1 MERWRTVLR
10 LAILAKEGIS
20 IDILREVTPNKV
32 SLPPELNYEEDFHNS
47 TVQSKRDRRVQN
59 KQLKNAGLNKCQ
71 KIEAAGILGGG
82 RPWKFCDSKAVP
94 LTYLSLGTQGQRFF
108 GSREPTVLIDQV
120 STKSL
125 RDILDSDFTEQK
137 I

>member
-1 MERWRTVLR
+1 MENRPKLSNTGKRRNINRYLTR
-10 LAILAKEGIS
+10 S
-20 IDILREVTPNKV
+20 NPDKV
-32 SLPPELNYEEDFHNS
+32 SLPPELIYEEDFHNS
-47 TVQSKRDRRVQN
+47 TVQSERDRRVRN
-59 KQLKNAGLNKCQ
+59 KKLKNAWLNKCQ

-108 GSREPTVLIDQV
+108 GSREPTVLIDQIA
-120 STKSL
+120 TKGL